1 MRACVRVC
9 VRACVL
15 QGIVGLCGVFESL
28 LHAQQPDLFHHLTTI
43 EAPPSV
49 THSHLPHSLSL
60 VLLSSPCVVFFSVFF
75 FFSFSFLFS
84 VFFFFSPSPSS
95 SHPPPPPPPSSP
107 SPSSSVSAVDCV
119 WCSPG
124 WPRPLPV
131 SWIAG
136 SCSSSGT
143 ESLGLTH
150 WTSLQVSISPDTIYP
165 PPPVAVPNYL
175 LL

>member
-1 MRACVRVC
+1 M
-9 VRACVL
+9 
-15 QGIVGLCGVFESL
+15 GLCGVFESL
-28 LHAQQPDLFHHLTTI
+28 LHARQPDLFHHLTTI

-49 THSHLPHSLSL
+49 THSHLPHSLSSTA
-60 VLLSSPCVVFFSVFF
+60 VSPCVVVFSVFF
-75 FFSFSFLFS
+75 FFSFSFFFS
-84 VFFFFSPSPSS
+84 VSFFFSPSPPSS
-95 SHPPPPPPPSSP
+95 SPPPPPP

-131 SWIAG
+131 SWTAG